1 MSEAVASLHDPGS
14 YIKFTQEPDKRERL
28 FKIY

>member
-1 MSEAVASLHDPGS
+1 MSEAAASLHDPGS
-14 YIKFTQEPDKRERL
+14 YIKFTQEPGKRDM